1 MAVYEL
7 PKPGTELGPCEDDCE
22 HLDCA
27 ETRRQ
32 ATGKCPLCGKP
43 VGYGV
48 PVAFLPKDLPE
59 EHDVAHADCLAEL
72 DDLCLPG
79 FATTVE
85 PTRWEGA
92 TKEWD
97 IEASAAAKPTVV
109 SWGTLRTSDHL
120 RFEADYGDGFRPV
133 TLQTARLTL
142 RALARLR
149 ASRGASGGAS

>member
-7 PKPGTELGPCEDDCE
+7 PKPGTKLGPCEGGCE
-22 HLDCA
+22 HRDCA

-32 ATGKCPLCGKP
+32 ATGRCPLCGEP
-43 VGYGV
+43 VGYGST
-48 PVAFLPKDLPE
+48 VAFLPKDLPE

-85 PTRWEGA
+85 PTRWEGS

-97 IEASAAAKPTVV
+97 LEPRVQSP
-109 SWGTLRTSDHL
+109 GTLRTSDHL
-120 RFEADYGDGFRPV
+120 RFEANYGEGFRPV

-142 RALARLR
+142 RALARFR
-149 ASRGASGGAS
+149 ASRASSAGSS